1 MNYQVTPLSITLNVI
16 KDILNFY
23 NSTILEH
30 STYKAYK
37 AMSDK
42 QTACWLLSKLL
53 YEKSS

>member
-42 QTACWLLSKLL
+42 QTAC
-53 YEKSS
+53 